1 METTTLLNPPPRPPR
16 VGFLWFLSLYCL
28 ALAGAYI
35 LASETFPI
43 TIGKDKIF
51 GIALTEEQSFN
62 RPLFIHLSVGVFFIA
77 FAHLLTRLLNVRI
90 STGNSILAILLILN
104 IFCFV
109 LGINIPLLHT
119 TKLWVIKEHLS
130 LTQVLTNLKLKGEMQ
145 IFYIMLVFTFVIPIL
160 KMIAMANSIF
170 ISKSDGR
177 KNLLLSLL
185 SKWAMLDVMVVG
197 IIISTMKSGSGFAE
211 MNTGYGLIF
220 FVSSVLL
227 SMIICA
233 ALPFTK
239 NI

>member
-1 METTTLLNPPPRPPR
+1 METTTLLYPSRRPPR
-16 VGFLWFLSLYCL
+16 VSFLWFLPLYCL
-28 ALAGAYI
+28 AAAGAYI
-35 LASETFPI
+35 LSSETFPV

-62 RPLFIHLSVGVFFIA
+62 RPLFIHLSAGIFFIA
-77 FAHLLTRLLNVRI
+77 FLHLLTRLLNVRI
-90 STGNSILAILLILN
+90 SMGNSILAILLIIN
-104 IFCFV
+104 VSCFV

-130 LTQVLTNLKLKGEMQ
+130 LTQVLASLKLKGEMQ
-145 IFYIMLVFTFVIPIL
+145 IFYIMLVFTFVIPLL
-160 KMIAMANSIF
+160 KMIAMAYDIF

-211 MNTGYGLIF
+211 MTTGYGLTF
-220 FVSSVLL
+220 FILSVLL